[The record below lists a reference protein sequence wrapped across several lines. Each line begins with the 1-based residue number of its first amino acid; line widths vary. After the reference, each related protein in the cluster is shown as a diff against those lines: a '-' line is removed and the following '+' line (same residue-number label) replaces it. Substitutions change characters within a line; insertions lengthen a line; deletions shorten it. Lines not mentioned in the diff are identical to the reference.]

1 MADPYMRDFH
11 GRLKRI
17 ERIHKR
23 GGGFEAAGT
32 LGRSSYRQPAQKR
45 SLMRPLIL
53 VLGCAV
59 MLKAGLYAQIGP
71 VDYAERVDRLRQGTE
86 VEQIGAYVMQAD
98 AVTIAISDFL
108 KELFKT
114 PV

>member
-1 MADPYMRDFH
+1 MADPYMRDFQ

-23 GGGFEAAGT
+23 GGGFEAEGT
-32 LGRSSYRQPAQKR
+32 LGRSSYRQPVQKR
-45 SLMRPLIL
+45 SVMRPMIL
-53 VLGCAV
+53 VLGCAM
-59 MLKAGLYAQIGP
+59 MLKVGLYAQIGP
-71 VDYAERVDRLRQGTE
+71 VDYEERVERLRQGTE

-98 AVTIAISDFL
+98 QVTVALSEFL
-108 KELFKT
+108 KELFKK